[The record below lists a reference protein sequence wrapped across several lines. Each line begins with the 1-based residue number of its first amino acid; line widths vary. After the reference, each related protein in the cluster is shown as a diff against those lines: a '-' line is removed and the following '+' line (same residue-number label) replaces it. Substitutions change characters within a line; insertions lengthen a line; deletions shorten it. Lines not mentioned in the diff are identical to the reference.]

1 MLKMRTGVETT
12 GNNIGIED
20 IFKSKKPGL
29 NIFKQTALYFIFA
42 SAFLP
47 LNFLFSLYVLFGT
60 AFYLIISLTFSF
72 FLSLNWDNCPSIRVI
87 KHFPKGSVQG

>member
-29 NIFKQTALYFIFA
+29 NIFKTN
-42 SAFLP
+42 SP
-47 LNFLFSLYVLFGT
+47 V
-60 AFYLIISLTFSF
+60 FYY
-72 FLSLNWDNCPSIRVI
+72 
-87 KHFPKGSVQG
+87 

>member
-29 NIFKQTALYFIFA
+29 NIFKTNSPVFYLCFGIFA
-42 SAFLP
+42 VKFFVFALCVIWYCF
-47 LNFLFSLYVLFGT
+47 FYDYFYDVFFFSIFKLGL
-60 AFYLIISLTFSF
+60 LSF
-72 FLSLNWDNCPSIRVI
+72 HTR
-87 KHFPKGSVQG
+87 H